1 MSASSTSCCIGT
13 AQAELSN
20 RQTMSAAE
28 FLVQIVV
35 LIPLTS
41 KFAFVGYDKELTYRP
56 ATDRV
61 AQKERKNWYKGKQE
75 QR

>member
-1 MSASSTSCCIGT
+1 
-13 AQAELSN
+13 
-20 RQTMSAAE
+20 MSAAE

-61 AQKERKNWYKGKQE
+61 AQKERKNWYKGRQE